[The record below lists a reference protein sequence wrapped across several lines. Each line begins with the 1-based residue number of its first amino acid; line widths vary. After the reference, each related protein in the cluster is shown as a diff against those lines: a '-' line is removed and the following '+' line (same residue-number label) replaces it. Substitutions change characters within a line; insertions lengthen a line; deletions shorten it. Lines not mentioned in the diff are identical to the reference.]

1 MDDTSNTLKSN
12 INVSKLDL
20 ESQPRKAVQQQQVQQ
35 QQTTVHSNGTNNDN
49 GDNADDNDK
58 PTAIIDED
66 ELEQTAYKAR
76 LAKLILLSRTK
87 KKVSNFVTHHTD
99 IDVTK
104 GKKEVV
110 IDYTPKL
117 AFHGVNNDNDK
128 EIDQEKEGNSQISS
142 SFSSHV
148 GDKDIS
154 NIAQSTIGNSKND
167 NKREASTST
176 LKSMLRKK
184 QMKVSNRSKEYE
196 LNDDSYWS

>member
-1 MDDTSNTLKSN
+1 M
-12 INVSKLDL
+12 
-20 ESQPRKAVQQQQVQQ
+20 
-35 QQTTVHSNGTNNDN
+35 
-49 GDNADDNDK
+49 
-58 PTAIIDED
+58 
-66 ELEQTAYKAR
+66 
-76 LAKLILLSRTK
+76 AKLILLSRTK

-154 NIAQSTIGNSKND
+154 NIAKQSTIGNSKND

-184 QMKVSNRSKEYE
+184 QMKVSNSRSKEYE